1 MKAWNDGNGT
11 LAHYP
16 TRFDWSTEKQANG
29 LSVAAGSGF
38 DVVLTRAFAW
48 RVVNVEY
55 THSWLPD
62 VDMIR
67 PQDGIKVTTG
77 AVLRIGTW

>member
-1 MKAWNDGNGT
+1 
-11 LAHYP
+11 
-16 TRFDWSTEKQANG
+16 
-29 LSVAAGSGF
+29 VAAGSGL

-48 RVVNVEY
+48 RVVSVEY

-67 PQDGIKVTTG
+67 AQEGIKVTTG